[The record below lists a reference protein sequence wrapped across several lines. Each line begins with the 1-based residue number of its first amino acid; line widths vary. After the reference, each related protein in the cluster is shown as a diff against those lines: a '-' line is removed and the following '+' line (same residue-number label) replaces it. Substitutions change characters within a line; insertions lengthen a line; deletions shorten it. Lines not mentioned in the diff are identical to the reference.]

1 MSKLKQMP
9 RFAWFAI
16 GIAVAVLLVPSG
28 VAAAK
33 AGLKFTGIQGTS
45 GSQADVT
52 SAGQLQTAAAGPGA
66 AFENL
71 TTAVAGQT
79 VVVATPP
86 AGKALMIT
94 SVHVNLWGLTS
105 TDPYMYLSTRT
116 GSCTGPTD
124 SFFDEV
130 DPATSGVSVLPY
142 DPGLPIPSTEVL
154 CVTATNLAAN
164 VEAVGYSVPSASVPA
179 AATAHG
185 GEAPAALKQ

>member
-1 MSKLKQMP
+1 MSKLKQVP
-9 RFAWFAI
+9 RFGWFVI
-16 GIAVAVLLVPSG
+16 GIVVAVLLVPTG

-52 SAGQLQTAAAGPGA
+52 SAGQLQTATAAPGA

-71 TTAVAGQT
+71 HTAGSMQT

-86 AGKALMIT
+86 AGEALIIT
-94 SVHVNLWGLTS
+94 SVHVNVWGLS
-105 TDPYMYLSTRT
+105 GTDPYVYLTTRA
-116 GSCTGPTD
+116 GSCTGSTV

-130 DPATSGVSVLPY
+130 DPSASGMTVLPF

-154 CVTATNLAAN
+154 CATAINLSAN
-164 VEAVGYSVPSASVPA
+164 VETVGYSVASASVPA
-179 AATAHG
+179 AAHSG
-185 GEAPAALKQ
+185 QAPTALKK